1 MQTTRIQKLITFS
14 PDLYQMALIKAKSL
28 GLSFAD
34 YLRHILVKEIEEE
47 KYDFVRLKML
57 AKEGLAEY
65 KAGKTKSIS
74 TPRELK
80 AYLKE
85 IEKAAK
91 K

>member
-1 MQTTRIQKLITFS
+1 MQTSRVQKLVTFS
-14 PDLYQMALIKAKSL
+14 PELYQLTLTRAKSV

-47 KYDFVRLKML
+47 KYDLVRLDKL
-57 AKEGLAEY
+57 AKQGLSEY
-65 KAGKTKSIS
+65 RAGKTKSIS
-74 TPRELK
+74 TPSELK